1 MGSRVQPRSLTQRHR
16 VWCCSSSRGRSEA
29 REHVPRHPQCHSS
42 CPGREGRGL
51 SDLGAQKERT
61 STQFGVPF
69 DRTELS
75 ERLLP
80 EHPLPGV
87 SLLVV
92 TKDRQK
98 HHPRGAKPAPTQPGG
113 PPTPH
118 PPCPP
123 CPPSRGGWSGTAARS
138 ELLAA
143 VDCAVG
149 SGEWA
154 EPPHSPWTLRH
165 RGPKRAIF
173 CPFSGSEDSAKGALF
188 GPFLAHFWPIFGPF
202 WALFWP
208 FWGPFLALFWPL
220 LALYPSWPPARRN
233 AIGCGLALPACWPHP
248 SWPSDGQVGHG
259 KLAGDRP

>member
-1 MGSRVQPRSLTQRHR
+1 MVLLELARTERSAGARASTPSVPFILSGPRGPWFERPGSSKGTDLDAVRSTLRPNGVER
-16 VWCCSSSRGRSEA
+16 KA
-29 REHVPRHPQCHSS
+29 P
-42 CPGREGRGL
+42 
-51 SDLGAQKERT
+51 ART
-61 STQFGVPF
+61 SPSWRQPPCR
-69 DRTELS
+69 DQRQTETPPQGG
-75 ERLLP
+75 EAP
-80 EHPLPGV
+80 PHPAG
-87 SLLVV
+87 
-92 TKDRQK
+92 R
-98 HHPRGAKPAPTQPGG
+98 APYY
-113 PPTPH
+113 PPTP
-118 PPCPP
+118 PPAEPLGP
-123 CPPSRGGWSGTAARS
+123 LLTSRAEGPLNRPGA
-138 ELLAA
+138 
-143 VDCAVG
+143 DCAVG